1 MTQEQI
7 NELKEIYRNL
17 LELRDE
23 AYQLYSEVID
33 AIAHGGRPTKEQLD
47 EIIDGLLEYC
57 DEERFFILYK
67 RLCRLIHKFTPEY
80 FGRHASWLGFSLESK
95 DDEPSCVDDT

>member
-47 EIIDGLLEYC
+47 EIIDGLLEYWMRNVFSFSISAFA
-57 DEERFFILYK
+57 DLSISSHRNISED
-67 RLCRLIHKFTPEY
+67 TQA
-80 FGRHASWLGFSLESK
+80 GSASRWNRK
-95 DDEPSCVDDT
+95 TMNRVV